1 MQALLRTLSDEVV
14 ESVAA
19 DPIKLKL
26 EVMFEPSSVI
36 LSMLFEANGTT
47 IGELPAEKV
56 IV

>member
-26 EVMFEPSSVI
+26 EVMFEPSSVM